1 MVSTRN
7 RMAARTLLPALV
19 ALTALSAQY
28 PSHSQTV
35 AERND
40 AWREQIR
47 MAEEAVRQERP
58 DDAERRYREVIEQ
71 AAGVADEGLPVAR
84 AVDGLADLCRDRGQ
98 LSEAALLYERS
109 AAMWERLL
117 GPGQPRLA
125 VTQHNLGA
133 VYLSM
138 GMLRQAEE
146 RFLRALAIW
155 EEVYGQ
161 DSAQAE
167 NSRRA
172 LRVLAAAGAPP
183 QEPTL
188 AE

>member
-1 MVSTRN
+1 MVFSRN
-7 RMAARTLLPALV
+7 RVVARPLLLALL

-28 PSHSQTV
+28 PPHSQTG

-47 MAEEAVRQERP
+47 LAEEAVLQERL

-71 AAGVADEGLPVAR
+71 AAGAADEGVLVAR
-84 AVDGLADLCRDRGQ
+84 AVDGLGDICRDRGR

-109 AAMWERLL
+109 VAMWERLL

-133 VYLSM
+133 VYLAM
-138 GMLRQAEE
+138 GERQQAEE

-161 DSAQAE
+161 GSPQAE

-172 LRVLAAAGAPP
+172 LRVLAAEGASS
-183 QEPTL
+183 QESAA

>member
-1 MVSTRN
+1 
-7 RMAARTLLPALV
+7 
-19 ALTALSAQY
+19 
-28 PSHSQTV
+28 
-35 AERND
+35 
-40 AWREQIR
+40 
-47 MAEEAVRQERP
+47 MAEEAVRQERL

-71 AAGVADEGLPVAR
+71 AAGAADEGLPVAR
-84 AVDGLADLCRDRGQ
+84 AIDGLADLCRDRGR

-138 GMLRQAEE
+138 GKLQQAEE
-146 RFLRALAIW
+146 RFLGALAIW
-155 EEVYGQ
+155 EEVYGR
-161 DSAQAE
+161 DSPQAE

-172 LRVLAAAGAPP
+172 LRALAAEGASP
-183 QEPTL
+183 QGPALVE
-188 AE
+188 